1 MRRVGSLGAAAFLAL
16 VSSCI
21 PSEAIVY
28 SASVSPSAPAEAR
41 ALLDGRT
48 PIFDAAPHVILISI
62 DGLRPDAIRR
72 YGADNIQR
80 LVDEGSYSF
89 AATTITPSITLP
101 SHTSM
106 LTGALPAVHGITWN
120 DNRVADRGRVPVP
133 TIFQVA
139 HEHGFATAAFA
150 SKGKFNHLFSPTAL
164 DYYVVPQG
172 NGSWSS
178 DRTATNVASYLRD
191 HRPNLMFV
199 HLPEPDRYGHV
210 FGWMSFVYGIAVRS
224 ADAAVGKILDAA
236 DEEYGEGNYT
246 VILTADHGGEG
257 REHGDS
263 APLDRTIP
271 WIAWGRDVARGEL
284 PEGIHTTDTAATVLW
299 LLGTDAPASVAGSPV
314 KRAFDGERSGH
325 GQVARSDSPSVI
337 SDVAP

>member
-150 SKGKFNHLFSPTAL
+150 SKGKFNHL
-164 DYYVVPQG
+164 
-172 NGSWSS
+172 
-178 DRTATNVASYLRD
+178 
-191 HRPNLMFV
+191 
-199 HLPEPDRYGHV
+199 
-210 FGWMSFVYGIAVRS
+210 YGIAVRS